1 MIDIV
6 APTEKMYGIYANKEL
21 IGLKMNP
28 ITAMIIMMYPVA

>member
-1 MIDIV
+1 MIDRT
-6 APTEKMYGIYANKEL
+6 APIEKMYGIYAKKEP

>member
-6 APTEKMYGIYANKEL
+6 APTENMYGIYTNKEP